1 MRKTI
6 IIALFYGLITNIY
19 PEIKS
24 TSKLNEQANKYKIEK
39 LYQKSMML
47 KNSKKYNKAIANL
60 KK

>member
-39 LYQKSMML
+39 LL
-47 KNSKKYNKAIANL
+47 SKINDAKKL
-60 KK
+60 KKI